1 MITII
6 IIIKII
12 IVITIII
19 IIITIIIIIVI
30 IIIIRGIFQ
39 GDPLSPLLLYDFFY
53 AALLL
58 IFLHKIFTQSKF
70 TLIICIKTM

>member
-39 GDPLSPLLLYDFFY
+39 GDPLSPLLLYDFFLCSFITNFF
-53 AALLL
+53 A
-58 IFLHKIFTQSKF
+58 
-70 TLIICIKTM
+70 